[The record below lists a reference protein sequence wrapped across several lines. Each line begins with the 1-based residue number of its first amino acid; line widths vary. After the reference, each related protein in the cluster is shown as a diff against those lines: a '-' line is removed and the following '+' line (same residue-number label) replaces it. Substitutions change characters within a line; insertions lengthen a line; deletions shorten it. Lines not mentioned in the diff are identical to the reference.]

1 MTTEATTNAISSPPE
16 PGLRRSLTL
25 TDLILYGIIV
35 IQPVAPMSIFGVL
48 SERGRGHVVT
58 AILIAMV
65 AMLFTGISYG
75 RMARAYPSAGSAFTY
90 VAQEVNP
97 AVGYITGWSMV
108 MDYMLNPLICTV
120 WCAGQANQFAP
131 GVPTWIW
138 KIFFAVVFTLLN
150 VRGIKTSA
158 RINAGMAIA
167 MGAVVVAIF
176 VAGARYVFGAP
187 HDAAHYTRPFYDP
200 QTFSVAG
207 LFGCTSIAVLTY
219 IGFDGIS
226 TLSEE
231 AENPRRNIL
240 LATVLTCLVIGIL
253 SAAEAYVA
261 QLIWPASEP
270 FPDINTAYSYI
281 AGRAWKP
288 LFPIVGFT
296 LLLANFGSGLGSQL
310 GAARLLYGM
319 GRSNALP
326 RSFFGAVDNKHRIPR
341 NNVFVVGAVA
351 LIGAFVLEIVA
362 GFRTYSLG
370 THALTFETL
379 KNILNGGEAYGL
391 GAEMLNF
398 GALIA
403 FMGVNA
409 AAFLRYYVRSNEK
422 KLGFLIPPVLG
433 FLICLALWLNLS
445 RPAIIVGSI
454 WMAAGIVFGLWKT
467 RGFREQLSFEIP
479 PEG

>member
-1 MTTEATTNAISSPPE
+1 LSTEAGTNAISSPAE

-48 SERGRGHVVT
+48 SGRGRGHVVT

-176 VAGARYVFGAP
+176 VAGVRYILGAP
-187 HDAAHYTRPFYDP
+187 HDAAHYTRPFFDP

-207 LFGCTSIAVLTY
+207 LFGCTSIAVLT
-219 IGFDGIS
+219 
-226 TLSEE
+226 
-231 AENPRRNIL
+231 
-240 LATVLTCLVIGIL
+240 
-253 SAAEAYVA
+253 
-261 QLIWPASEP
+261 
-270 FPDINTAYSYI
+270 
-281 AGRAWKP
+281 
-288 LFPIVGFT
+288 
-296 LLLANFGSGLGSQL
+296 
-310 GAARLLYGM
+310 
-319 GRSNALP
+319 
-326 RSFFGAVDNKHRIPR
+326 
-341 NNVFVVGAVA
+341 
-351 LIGAFVLEIVA
+351 
-362 GFRTYSLG
+362 
-370 THALTFETL
+370 
-379 KNILNGGEAYGL
+379 
-391 GAEMLNF
+391 
-398 GALIA
+398 
-403 FMGVNA
+403 
-409 AAFLRYYVRSNEK
+409 
-422 KLGFLIPPVLG
+422 
-433 FLICLALWLNLS
+433 
-445 RPAIIVGSI
+445 
-454 WMAAGIVFGLWKT
+454 
-467 RGFREQLSFEIP
+467 
-479 PEG
+479 